1 MPSVTTHFRAGVRR
15 GIPSPPLVPFGDNP
29 VSLAGLIET
38 WGDGAVLAIA
48 GLAIGLM
55 FGALAQRSRFC
66 FRAVAIETSRGEA
79 GPKLAVWLIAFAA
92 AIAVTQGLIV
102 AGYLDVKEARQLAGQ
117 GSISGTVIGGLMFGV
132 GMIMARGC
140 ASRLL
145 VLSATGNLRA
155 LVSGLIL
162 TLVAQASLRGVLSP
176 AREAIGALW
185 TIDGGSRGV
194 LDATGL
200 GNGAGL
206 SVGLVLLAIGLWLA
220 VRNRVGVWSR
230 VGAFGVGVM
239 IAASW
244 LATYLISQLSFEP
257 VTVKSIS
264 FTGPSADTLMGLI
277 NAPSIPL
284 GFDVG
289 LIPGVFAGS
298 FVASLLARDFKLE
311 GYHGG
316 QSMARYITGAA
327 LMGFGSMLAGGC
339 AVGAAVTGSTV
350 FALTGFLA
358 LVSMW
363 LGAAVTDRL
372 LDNVVVGK
380 PAASAAPAMGYAGL
394 PAK

>member
-1 MPSVTTHFRAGVRR
+1 MTLSG
-15 GIPSPPLVPFGDNP
+15 LVE
-29 VSLAGLIET
+29 SY
-38 WGDGAVLAIA
+38 GDGAVLAMA
-48 GLAIGLM
+48 GLAIGLA
-55 FGALAQRSRFC
+55 FGAFAQRSKFC
-66 FRAVAIETSRGEA
+66 FRAAAIETSRGEA
-79 GPKLAVWLIAFAA
+79 GPKLAIWLIAFAA

-102 AGYLDVKEARQLAGQ
+102 AGALDVKEARQLAGQ
-117 GSISGTVIGGLMFGV
+117 GSLSGAIIGGLMFGV

-155 LVSGLIL
+155 LVSGLVL
-162 TLVAQASLRGVLSP
+162 TLVAQASLRGALSP
-176 AREAIGALW
+176 AREALGNLW
-185 TIDGGSRGV
+185 VIDGGSARDV
-194 LDATGL
+194 LSAL
-200 GNGAGL
+200 GAGSGFGL
-206 SVGLVLLAIGLWLA
+206 AVGLLLLAGGLWLA
-220 VRNRVGVWSR
+220 VRNKVGLWVR
-230 VGAFGVGVM
+230 AGAFGVGVM

-244 LATYLISQLSFEP
+244 LVTYLVAQVSFEP
-257 VTVKSIS
+257 ITVKSIS

-298 FVASLLARDFKLE
+298 FVASILARDFKLE

-316 QSMARYITGAA
+316 SSMARYLTGAT

-339 AVGAAVTGSTV
+339 AVGSAVTGSSV

-363 LGAAVTDRL
+363 VGAAVTDWM
-372 LDNVVVGK
+372 LDRA
-380 PAASAAPAMGYAGL
+380 PATDAAQSGAATAAVSNAVPRMAIGELPLASAH
-394 PAK
+394 